1 MIEFLKEIDTQLF
14 LFLNGIHSPFGDF
27 VMYWLSHRFIW
38 IPLYAFLLYLL
49 YRHYGMEAFI
59 LLVLVALL
67 ITISDQASVRL
78 FKNVFLRLRPCHE
91 PALEGMVYTLGR
103 CGGKY
108 GFISSHASNS
118 FALSVFIALLLWN
131 KIRYMAVFMLVWSSM
146 VSYSRVYLGVHY
158 PGDIL
163 AGAFV
168 GAAEAFLI
176 YGLWLLIRKKFLKP
190 DDQAMMSR
198 E

>member
-1 MIEFLKEIDTQLF
+1 MIEFLKSIDTQLF
-14 LFLNGIHSPFGDF
+14 LFLNGIHSQFFDF
-27 VMYWLSHRFIW
+27 VMYWLSDKYIW
-38 IPLYAFLLYLL
+38 VPLYAFLLFLL
-49 YRHYGMEAFI
+49 YRYYGLKAFI

-67 ITISDQASVRL
+67 ITISDQVSVHL
-78 FKNVFLRLRPCHE
+78 FKNVFQRFRPCHE

-103 CGGKY
+103 CGGKF

-118 FALSVFIALLLWN
+118 FALATFMALLLWN
-131 KIRYMAVFMLVWSSM
+131 KLRAMAIIMLIWAAL

-163 AGAFV
+163 VGGIV
-168 GAAEAFLI
+168 GALEALLV
-176 YGLWLLIRKKFLKP
+176 YGLWQFILKLRTSKKSS
-190 DDQAMMSR
+190 AI

>member
-1 MIEFLKEIDTQLF
+1 MIEFLKSIDAQLF

-27 VMYWLSHRFIW
+27 VMYWLSDKYIW
-38 IPLYAFLLYLL
+38 VPLYAFLLFLL
-49 YRHYGMEAFI
+49 YRYYGLKAFI

-67 ITISDQASVRL
+67 ITISDQVSVHL
-78 FKNVFLRLRPCHE
+78 FKNVFQRFRPCHE

-103 CGGKY
+103 CGGKF

-118 FALSVFIALLLWN
+118 FALATFMALLLWN
-131 KIRYMAVFMLVWSSM
+131 KLRTMAIIMLIWAAL

-163 AGAFV
+163 VGGMV
-168 GAAEAFLI
+168 GALEALLVF
-176 YGLWLLIRKKFLKP
+176 GLWRVIQNFKYSKQRH
-190 DDQAMMSR
+190 QNG
-198 E
+198 

>member
-1 MIEFLKEIDTQLF
+1 MIEFLKDIDTQLF

-38 IPLYAFLLYLL
+38 IPLYAFLLFLL
-49 YRHYGMEAFI
+49 ARHYKWKAAI
-59 LLVLVALL
+59 LLLLVVLL
-67 ITISDQASVRL
+67 ITISDQASVHL
-78 FKNVFLRLRPCHE
+78 FKNVFQRLRPCHE

-103 CGGKY
+103 CGGQF

-118 FALSVFIALLLWN
+118 FALSVFMALLLWN
-131 KIRYMAVFMLVWSSM
+131 KVRTMAIIMLIWSSM

-163 AGAFV
+163 AGGIV
-168 GAAEAFLI
+168 GSLEAFMVFGI
-176 YGLWLLIRKKFLKP
+176 WKVIK
-190 DDQAMMSR
+190 SR
-198 E
+198 LNF

>member
-1 MIEFLKEIDTQLF
+1 MIEFLKDIDIQLF
-14 LFLNGIHSPFGDF
+14 LFFNSFHCPVGDF
-27 VMYWLSHRFIW
+27 VMHWLSEKYIW
-38 IPLYAFLLYLL
+38 VPLYAFLLYLL
-49 YRHYGMEAFI
+49 FRFYGKKTFI
-59 LLVLVALL
+59 LIVLVALL
-67 ITISDQASVRL
+67 ITISDQVSVHF

-118 FALSVFIALLLWN
+118 FAIAVFMALLLWN
-131 KIRYMAVFMLVWSSM
+131 KMRTMAVIMLIWALM

-163 AGAFV
+163 VGGMV
-168 GAAEAFLI
+168 GALEALLV
-176 YGLWLLIRKKFLKP
+176 YGLWKVIQNFKYSKYKH
-190 DDQAMMSR
+190 QNG
-198 E
+198 

>member
-1 MIEFLKEIDTQLF
+1 MIEFLKEIDTRLF
-14 LFLNGIHSPFGDF
+14 LFLNGINSPFGDF

-49 YRHYGMEAFI
+49 FRHYGWKSLIF
-59 LLVLVALL
+59 LVFVAVL
-67 ITISDQASVRL
+67 ITISDQVSVHL
-78 FKNVFLRLRPCHE
+78 FKNVFQRLRPCHE

-103 CGGKY
+103 CGGKF

-118 FALSVFIALLLWN
+118 FALAVFMALLLWR
-131 KIRYMAVFMLVWSSM
+131 KVRIMAIIMLIWATL

-163 AGAFV
+163 V
-168 GAAEAFLI
+168 GAMVGTLEA
-176 YGLWLLIRKKFLKP
+176 LLVFSVVKAFRLTKK
-190 DDQAMMSR
+190 
-198 E
+198 